1 MKYDFIEIGTSDF
14 RALAFGDLRG
24 ISVEPVPVYFNALPD
39 RAGLIRLNV
48 AVSDHSGTCIV
59 YYCDPDVIKARALP
73 NWLRGCNSIN
83 AAHPTASGYS
93 VTFPDLVKT
102 KEVQVISVTKLMSN
116 HSVTEVDLLKIDT
129 EGHDCVILKNLLSQK
144 EIPYIREIQFESN
157 VLSKWTDVEE
167 IIFLGSMWGYKHRH
181 VESRGNR
188 DTILYKQ

>member
-14 RALAFGDLRG
+14 RALAFGELRG

-48 AVSDHSGTCIV
+48 AVSDRSGTCIV
-59 YYCDPDVIKARALP
+59 YYCDPEVIKARALP

-102 KEVQVISVTKLMSN
+102 KEVQVISIGKLMSN
-116 HSVTEVDLLKIDT
+116 HAVTEVDLLKIDT
-129 EGHDCVILKNLLSQK
+129 EGHDCVILKKLLSQK

-157 VLSKWTDVEE
+157 VLSNEADVNEV
-167 IIFLGSMWGYKHRH
+167 ISLGVKHGYKHRH

-188 DTILYKQ
+188 DTILFK